1 MPQPLTRLRN
11 DRIFNFF
18 CLCYLLAHIASLYSK
33 GFQREVCPF
42 GHSGRFGNPTHRVS
56 DGSFP
61 YFCPYRTVLH
71 LIETNR
77 FWRIKFSCIFVAKPR
92 NTHVLLHF
100 ANFNIEKFY
109 FRQNCSAPEKVQFFR
124 RARSTKRSNTFR
136 IASFEDVKRR
146 LKLPFIGRF
155 GSIKCN
161 TRVPARHERKKT
173 LFFKKRKTD
182 CRSRFA
188 PSQ

>member
-1 MPQPLTRLRN
+1 MHCKTIRKGIHKGNPL
-11 DRIFNFF
+11 
-18 CLCYLLAHIASLYSK
+18 
-33 GFQREVCPF
+33 VPF
-42 GHSGRFGNPTHRVS
+42 VESGDVIVLKALFAKSSARTGRFGNPIESVS
-56 DGSFP
+56 DGFFP

-161 TRVPARHERKKT
+161 TVLYGQK
-173 LFFKKRKTD
+173 
-182 CRSRFA
+182 
-188 PSQ
+188 

>member
-1 MPQPLTRLRN
+1 MLSVFIKLYVPYSLIHCKTIRTGIHKGNPLVP
-11 DRIFNFF
+11 FVESG
-18 CLCYLLAHIASLYSK
+18 YAVLLKTLFAKLSA
-33 GFQREVCPF
+33 RT
-42 GHSGRFGNPTHRVS
+42 GRFGNPCGWVS

-161 TRVPARHERKKT
+161 TRVPARHERKRI
-173 LFFKKRKTD
+173 LFI
-182 CRSRFA
+182 
-188 PSQ
+188 